1 MAHEEMLYN
10 PKKKKILMIFPLN
23 IDKSRE
29 GAWEWIVKV
38 WGNGGRNMKLNQSE
52 FQILLEF

>member
-1 MAHEEMLYN
+1 
-10 PKKKKILMIFPLN
+10 MIFPLN

-38 WGNGGRNMKLNQSE
+38 WDSGGRNMKLNQTE
-52 FQILLEF
+52 FQILLKF